1 MSEHPKALKTYTLKN
16 LLIGMEKVLRAVW
29 SFSFWSKSELSQIET
44 LFSMAFQT
52 TGSILGGV

>member
-44 LFSMAFQT
+44 LFSMALQT

>member
-29 SFSFWSKSELSQIET
+29 SFSFWSKSELSHIET
-44 LFSMAFQT
+44 LFSMALQN